1 MRPTTISLLLLLT
14 TLTITCAS
22 TTSESQPPPLDSITT
37 DLPSQTATTVDSPAP
52 KILLANTYCTIVDP
66 AIDAATTDRGY
77 FTIPIVSEV
86 HAGLMK
92 FAERGAYVELQP
104 DLAERYFIEDNG
116 QTYRFVLRQ
125 GLKFSDGSPLRA
137 QDIVWSWERALKMAG
152 TTGRALDI
160 LGNIRGAKAVAA
172 GSATHAEGLTV
183 ADERTLIVQLNQ
195 PTTDFPMLIADPVAA
210 VLKKENVST
219 WGMTFANHDE
229 IFDAITEFPDLAFLD
244 GRRPVGAGPFRVTSY
259 SPLSDA
265 RTCAIEKN
273 PHYWGPLPDIDYVV
287 FVDLANSTPSEIELG
302 ELEKNAY
309 TEDAIDYMFLLP
321 EEAAAITAGASQLNG
336 NVIHTDSVPS
346 TMFLLLN
353 PAIPPFDDLNFRKA
367 VVAAAD
373 IATMFQPFP
382 VRWERRIL
390 PKELMADTMPV
401 MNTLFD
407 PETAQNLLASSK
419 YRAAFDDQIN
429 LLFNRRYHEPDRFRR
444 LTERWKQLIDL
455 NVNPSPTYAGNIK
468 EAATNGSLPI
478 RVIEAYPT
486 YPDPNTVYYKIRTA
500 LRNPTETW
508 ELNELNRLID
518 AAANHPDAAE
528 RNKLKSNVEGFLREQ
543 ALVIPLV
550 QNWGGPYILTKPWIH
565 GLRVPQFPGSAFQNV
580 TISDDAPQRNIHDYV
595 TGPLP

>member
-22 TTSESQPPPLDSITT
+22 PSSESQPPPLDSITT
-37 DLPSQTATTVDSPAP
+37 DLTSKTATTADSPAP

-86 HAGLMK
+86 HVGLMK

-104 DLAERYFIEDNG
+104 DLAERYSIEDNG

-160 LGNIRGAKAVAA
+160 LGNIQGAKAVAA

-273 PHYWGPLPDIDYVV
+273 PNYWGQQPQIDYIVL
-287 FVDLANSTPSEIELG
+287 VDLANSSAEIEIADLG
-302 ELEKNAY
+302 ESTYDEN
-309 TEDAIDYMFLLP
+309 EIDYMFLTP
-321 EEAAAITAGASQLNG
+321 EEAAAITAGESQLNG
-336 NVIHTDSVPS
+336 NVIHTDSAPS
-346 TMFLLLN
+346 TKFLLLN

-373 IATMFQPFP
+373 IEYMFRPWP

-390 PKELMADTMPV
+390 PKELRTDTMPD

-407 PETAQNLLASSK
+407 PVAAQTFIASSN
-419 YRAAFDDQIN
+419 YPVGYNDQIS
-429 LLFNRRYHEPDRFRR
+429 LLFNEHYPFPDRLQR
-444 LTERWKQLIDL
+444 LTERWKQLINL
-455 NVNPSPTYAGNIK
+455 NVNPSPTYADNIA
-468 EAATNGSLPI
+468 EAATNGSLSI
-478 RVIEAYPT
+478 RIVDAYPT
-486 YPDPNTVYYKIRTA
+486 YPDPNAVYYKIRNA
-500 LRNPTETW
+500 LANPTETW

-528 RNKLKSNVEGFLREQ
+528 RNKLKSNVERFLHEQ

-565 GLRVPQFPGSAFQNV
+565 GLRVPQFPGSTFQNV
-580 TISDDAPQRNIHDYV
+580 TISEDAPERNIRDYV

>member
-22 TTSESQPPPLDSITT
+22 PTSESQTPPRDSITT
-37 DLPSQTATTVDSPAP
+37 DLPSQTATTADSPAP
-52 KILLANTYCTIVDP
+52 KILLANTNCTIVDP

-77 FTIPIVSEV
+77 NTIPIVSEV

-104 DLAERYFIEDNG
+104 DLAERYSIEGNG

-125 GLKFSDGSPLRA
+125 GLKFSDGTPLRA
-137 QDIVWSWERALKMAG
+137 QDVVWSWERALKMAG

-160 LGNIRGAKAVAA
+160 LGDIQGAKTVAA
-172 GSATHAEGLTV
+172 GSALHAEGLKV

-195 PTTDFPMLIADPVAA
+195 PTTDFPMLLADPVAA

-244 GRRPVGAGPFRVTSY
+244 ARRPVGAGPFRVTSY

-265 RTCAIEKN
+265 RTCVIEKN
-273 PHYWGPLPDIDYVV
+273 PHYWGPLPDVDYVV
-287 FVDLANSTPSEIELG
+287 FVDLVNSTPSEIELG
-302 ELEKNAY
+302 ELKKNAY
-309 TEDAIDYMFLLP
+309 AEDAIDYMFLPP
-321 EEAAAITAGASQLNG
+321 EEAAAITAGEIQLNG

-346 TMFLLLN
+346 TKFLLLN

-373 IATMFQPFP
+373 IETMFQPFP

-390 PKELMADTMPV
+390 PKELMTDTMPD

-407 PETAQNLLASSK
+407 PVAAQAFLASSK
-419 YRAAFDDQIN
+419 YPDGYNDQTS
-429 LLFNRRYHEPDRFRR
+429 LLFNEHYPFPDRLQR
-444 LTERWKQLIDL
+444 LTERWKQLINL
-455 NVNPSPTYAGNIK
+455 NVNPSPTYAGNIA

-478 RVIEAYPT
+478 RIVDTYPT
-486 YPDPNTVYYKIRTA
+486 YPDPNAVYYKIRNA
-500 LRNPTETW
+500 LANPTETW

-518 AAANHPDAAE
+518 DAANHPDAAE
-528 RNKLKSNVEGFLREQ
+528 RNKLKSNVERFLHEQ

-565 GLRVPQFPGSAFQNV
+565 GLRVPQFPGSTFQNV
-580 TISDDAPQRNIHDYV
+580 TISDDAPERNIRDYV

>member
-22 TTSESQPPPLDSITT
+22 PSSESQPPPLDSITT
-37 DLPSQTATTVDSPAP
+37 DLTSKTATTADSPAP

-86 HAGLMK
+86 HVGLMK

-104 DLAERYFIEDNG
+104 DLAERYSIEDNG

-160 LGNIRGAKAVAA
+160 LGNIQGAKAVAA

-273 PHYWGPLPDIDYVV
+273 PNYWGQQPQIDYIVL
-287 FVDLANSTPSEIELG
+287 VDLANSSAEIEIADLG
-302 ELEKNAY
+302 ESTYDEN
-309 TEDAIDYMFLLP
+309 EIDYMFLTP
-321 EEAAAITAGASQLNG
+321 EEAAAITAGESQLNG
-336 NVIHTDSVPS
+336 NVIHTDSAPS
-346 TMFLLLN
+346 TKFLLLN

-373 IATMFQPFP
+373 IEYMFRPWP

-390 PKELMADTMPV
+390 PKELVTDTTPDL
-401 MNTLFD
+401 NALFD
-407 PETAQNLLASSK
+407 PVAAQTFIASSK
-419 YRAAFDDQIN
+419 YPDGYNDQIS
-429 LLFNRRYHEPDRFRR
+429 LLFNEHYPFPDRLQR
-444 LTERWKQLIDL
+444 LTERWKQLINL
-455 NVNPSPTYAGNIK
+455 NVNPSPTYADNIA
-468 EAATNGSLPI
+468 EAATNGSLSI
-478 RVIEAYPT
+478 RIVDAYPT
-486 YPDPNTVYYKIRTA
+486 YPDPNAVYYKIRNA
-500 LRNPTETW
+500 LANPTETW

-528 RNKLKSNVEGFLREQ
+528 RNKLKSNVERFLHEQ

-550 QNWGGPYILTKPWIH
+550 QNWGGPYILIKPWIH

-580 TISDDAPQRNIHDYV
+580 TISDDAPKRNIHDYV
-595 TGPLP
+595 TEPLP

>member
-22 TTSESQPPPLDSITT
+22 PSSESQPPPLDSITT
-37 DLPSQTATTVDSPAP
+37 VLPSKTATTADSPAP
-52 KILLANTYCTIVDP
+52 KVLLANTYCTIVDP

-77 FTIPIVSEV
+77 NTIPIVSEI

-104 DLAERYFIEDNG
+104 DLAERYSIEGNG

-125 GLKFSDGSPLRA
+125 GLKFSDGTPLRA
-137 QDIVWSWERALKMAG
+137 QDVVWSWERALKMAG
-152 TTGRALDI
+152 STGRALDI
-160 LGNIRGAKAVAA
+160 LGDIQGAKAVAA
-172 GSATHAEGLTV
+172 GSATHANGLTV
-183 ADERTLIVQLNQ
+183 ADERTLIVQLDR
-195 PTTDFPMLIADPVAA
+195 PTTDFPMLLTDPVAA

-244 GRRPVGAGPFRVTSY
+244 ARRPVGAGPFRVTSY

-273 PHYWGPLPDIDYVV
+273 PNYWGQKPQIDYIVL
-287 FVDLANSTPSEIELG
+287 VDLANSSAEIEIAD
-302 ELEKNAY
+302 LEKSTYDEN
-309 TEDAIDYMFLLP
+309 EIDYMFLTP

-336 NVIHTDSVPS
+336 NVVHTDSVPL

-367 VVAAAD
+367 VAAAAD
-373 IATMFQPFP
+373 IEYMFEPWP

-390 PKELMADTMPV
+390 PKELVTDTTPDL
-401 MNTLFD
+401 NALFD
-407 PETAQNLLASSK
+407 PVAAQTFLASSN
-419 YRAAFDDQIN
+419 YPGGYDDQIS
-429 LLFNRRYHEPDRFRR
+429 LPFNEHYPFPDRLQR
-444 LTERWKQLIDL
+444 LTERWKQLINL
-455 NVNPSPTYAGNIK
+455 NVNPSPTYAGNIA

-478 RVIEAYPT
+478 RIMDAYPT
-486 YPDPNTVYYKIRTA
+486 YPDPNAVYNKIRTA
-500 LRNPTETW
+500 LGNPTETW
-508 ELNELNRLID
+508 ELNELSRLID

-528 RNKLKSNVEGFLREQ
+528 RNKLKSNVERFLHEQ
-543 ALVIPLV
+543 ALAIPLV

-565 GLRVPQFPGSAFQNV
+565 GLRVPQFPSSAFQNV
-580 TISDDAPQRNIHDYV
+580 TISDDAPKRNIHDYV